1 MNLSSPLF
9 EVALLP
15 ALLAAVRMAGF
26 VAVGT
31 VPLTPG
37 VPVMVRLGLAWSL
50 SIAVVPWVLADSM
63 SLPLSSPLLLALPS
77 ELVLGGLFGFSVAC
91 VTAAAGWAGGV
102 LGSISGLSWADDFSN
117 GSAEAATPLA
127 RLLWW
132 VSVGAFV
139 WCGGPRVVLAC
150 LLDSFTA
157 LPPGEWLGVRH
168 LSMPL
173 AALATAS
180 RLAVAVALPAMLAV
194 LFWHATAAIACRL
207 LPLSPSTGLLQGSA
221 AIVLMMAIWAGGPI
235 WTAAMAHAMASSCEH
250 VLTLTEP
257 ATGVDSP

>member
-31 VPLTPG
+31 VPLTPD

-50 SIAVVPWVLADSM
+50 SIAVVPWVLADST
-63 SLPLSSPLLLALPS
+63 SPPRSSPLLLALLS
-77 ELVLGGLFGFSVAC
+77 ELALGGLFGLSVAC

-150 LLDSFTA
+150 LLDSLTA
-157 LPPGEWLGVRH
+157 L
-168 LSMPL
+168 PL

-221 AIVLMMAIWAGGPI
+221 AIVLMLAIWAGGPI